1 MDGWVVLNKRATK
14 MVPGLRKMNYDDRL
28 KELKLTRLVERRFRG
43 DMIEAYKILTYK
55 EDIDPEIFFQLRYER
70 GDPELHR
77 GLKIFKK
84 RSKKAPRR
92 NVFSQRVPNP
102 WSILSR
108 KEIKSKKTSGFNV
121 QFDKKE
127 VIRREN
133 LDRPYK

>member
-1 MDGWVVLNKRATK
+1 MGKKKKKKKTK
-14 MVPGLRKMNYDDRL
+14 MVPGPRRMSYDDRL

-55 EDIDPEIFFQLRYER
+55 EDIDSEIFFQLRYER
-70 GDPELHR
+70 EDPELHR

-102 WSILSR
+102 WNTLSR
-108 KEIKSKKTSGFNV
+108 KETKSKKTSGFKAW
-121 QFDKKE
+121 FD
-127 VIRREN
+127 
-133 LDRPYK
+133 